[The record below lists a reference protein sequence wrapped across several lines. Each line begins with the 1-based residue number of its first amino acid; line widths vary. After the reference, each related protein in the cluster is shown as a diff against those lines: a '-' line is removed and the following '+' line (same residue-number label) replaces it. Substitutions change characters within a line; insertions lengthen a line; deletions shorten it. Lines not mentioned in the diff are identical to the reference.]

1 MRFLMLAAATFFFAP
16 AVARAAETYEVDRWP
31 ADIDTIPCSAWKHY
45 PDGTWALNG
54 YVKIGAAVAGDIGF
68 KGDGSARL
76 LDRKCGKK

>member
-1 MRFLMLAAATFFFAP
+1 MRFLMLAAAIFVLAP
-16 AVARAAETYEVDRWP
+16 AAGRAAETYRVDRWP
-31 ADIDTIPCSAWKHY
+31 ADIDTIPCSAWVHY

-54 YVKIGAAVAGDIGF
+54 YVRIGGAVAGDIGF